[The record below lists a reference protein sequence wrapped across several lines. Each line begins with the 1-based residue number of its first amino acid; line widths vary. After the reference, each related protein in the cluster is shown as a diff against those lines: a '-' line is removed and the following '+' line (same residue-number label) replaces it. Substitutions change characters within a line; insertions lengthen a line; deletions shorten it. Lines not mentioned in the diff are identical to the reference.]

1 MSLALFMTIIRN
13 HGRPRLPTLILWH
26 LPMLDNRIMPRLH
39 TLLLWHLPRL
49 ANRIMPR
56 LPTLLLWHLPT
67 LLLWHLPR
75 LANRITPSSTINVNL
90 AMIATKD
97 KPSST
102 KITTTRTMPSK
113 ITTMILTRV
122 MARALTTRI
131 PANNN
136 NSLPIAQLRWNNK

>member
-56 LPTLLLWHLPT
+56 LPTLLLWHLP
-67 LLLWHLPR
+67 R

-102 KITTTRTMPSK
+102 KIATTRTMPSK